1 MGSSFLEV
9 KGISKSFGGV
19 RALQN
24 VDLKI
29 ESGEIYCLMG
39 ENGSGKST
47 LIKII
52 SGVYTPDEGEMILNG
67 KHYRKITPAESIR
80 EGIQIIYQDFSV
92 FPNLSVSE
100 NIALSAMANDKDK
113 IISKKKMDRIAI
125 SALERI
131 SVSLPLERPVE
142 ELSVAGKQIVAIA
155 RGIAQDAKLLV
166 MDEPTTALTHKEIE
180 ALYKIVGTLK
190 QKGIAVIFVS
200 HKLEEVFQIS
210 ERIAILRNGKK
221 VLDDKTENFDKNSLA
236 YHMTGRE
243 IPSIPYE
250 YIKDEAQTVPVMEV
264 KNLSMGNACLYSRE
278 ILGITGQLGC
288 GRTELAKAL
297 FGIGK
302 YTGSIWVEGRK
313 ADIKNIL
320 DTKKYGIGYVPE
332 DRLSEGLFL
341 VKPLTDNITVS
352 SMDSYGSRVCCGR
365 KELTQAAG
373 GWLSSLSIAA
383 ENPEVLASD
392 LSGGNQQR
400 IVLAKWLATNPKI
413 LILNCPTVGVD
424 IGSKNQIHEIIKDL
438 ARQGIGIIVISDD
451 ISEILTVC
459 NRILLMRSGKIA
471 KEIESKDT
479 TVEEL
484 EEDLIRAE

>member
-264 KNLSMGNACLYSRE
+264 KNLSMGNAFENISLD
-278 ILGITGQLGC
+278 
-288 GRTELAKAL
+288 
-297 FGIGK
+297 
-302 YTGSIWVEGRK
+302 RK
-313 ADIKNIL
+313 S
-320 DTKKYGIGYVPE
+320 V
-332 DRLSEGLFL
+332 
-341 VKPLTDNITVS
+341 V
-352 SMDSYGSRVCCGR
+352 
-365 KELTQAAG
+365 
-373 GWLSSLSIAA
+373 
-383 ENPEVLASD
+383 
-392 LSGGNQQR
+392 
-400 IVLAKWLATNPKI
+400 
-413 LILNCPTVGVD
+413 
-424 IGSKNQIHEIIKDL
+424 
-438 ARQGIGIIVISDD
+438 
-451 ISEILTVC
+451 
-459 NRILLMRSGKIA
+459 
-471 KEIESKDT
+471 
-479 TVEEL
+479 
-484 EEDLIRAE
+484 

>member
-155 RGIAQDAKLLV
+155 RGIAQDAKL
-166 MDEPTTALTHKEIE
+166 
-180 ALYKIVGTLK
+180 
-190 QKGIAVIFVS
+190 
-200 HKLEEVFQIS
+200 
-210 ERIAILRNGKK
+210 
-221 VLDDKTENFDKNSLA
+221 
-236 YHMTGRE
+236 
-243 IPSIPYE
+243 
-250 YIKDEAQTVPVMEV
+250 
-264 KNLSMGNACLYSRE
+264 
-278 ILGITGQLGC
+278 
-288 GRTELAKAL
+288 
-297 FGIGK
+297 
-302 YTGSIWVEGRK
+302 
-313 ADIKNIL
+313 
-320 DTKKYGIGYVPE
+320 
-332 DRLSEGLFL
+332 
-341 VKPLTDNITVS
+341 
-352 SMDSYGSRVCCGR
+352 
-365 KELTQAAG
+365 
-373 GWLSSLSIAA
+373 
-383 ENPEVLASD
+383 
-392 LSGGNQQR
+392 
-400 IVLAKWLATNPKI
+400 
-413 LILNCPTVGVD
+413 
-424 IGSKNQIHEIIKDL
+424 
-438 ARQGIGIIVISDD
+438 
-451 ISEILTVC
+451 
-459 NRILLMRSGKIA
+459 
-471 KEIESKDT
+471 
-479 TVEEL
+479 
-484 EEDLIRAE
+484 

>member
-264 KNLSMGNACLYSRE
+264 KNLSMGNAFENISFCLYSRE

-424 IGSKNQIHEIIKDL
+424 IGSKTRYMK
-438 ARQGIGIIVISDD
+438 
-451 ISEILTVC
+451 
-459 NRILLMRSGKIA
+459 
-471 KEIESKDT
+471 
-479 TVEEL
+479 
-484 EEDLIRAE
+484 